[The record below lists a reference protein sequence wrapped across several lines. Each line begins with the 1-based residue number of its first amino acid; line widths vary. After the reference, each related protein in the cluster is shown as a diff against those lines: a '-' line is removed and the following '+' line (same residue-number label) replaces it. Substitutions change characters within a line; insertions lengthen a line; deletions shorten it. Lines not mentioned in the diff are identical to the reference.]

1 MRGSADKSFGIA
13 VARLAGVPKP
23 VLDRAKEILTTLED
37 ADISKS
43 GLVGGKGKTVKAEQT
58 LMFVSSNTQDII
70 QKLKAVDINTLTP
83 LSALNILCEL
93 REQAKREKE

>member
-1 MRGSADKSFGIA
+1 MENRAIFTQKSRMVGLFVLIILAILCLAIGAGMRGVGVSAK
-13 VARLAGVPKP
+13 
-23 VLDRAKEILTTLED
+23 
-37 ADISKS
+37 
-43 GLVGGKGKTVKAEQT
+43 
-58 LMFVSSNTQDII
+58 NTQDII